1 MGRAFL
7 LRLVGRGDGTTVMN
21 TFGRSFRFTSF
32 GESHGAAIGGVV
44 DGMPAGVPVDPA
56 YVQRLMAR
64 RRPGQPGMTG
74 ASARQEADEVR
85 FLSGIYEGRTLGTPV
100 AFVMENRDARS
111 ADYAAMA
118 DSYRPSHADDTYD
131 AKYGWRDARGG
142 GRASARETAAR
153 VAAGAL
159 AQCFLETAGVKVYA
173 YTEQIGA
180 VRCSA
185 PYAAYDLARVYDAP
199 LYCPAPDAAAAMEAE
214 LKRCAA
220 EGDTVGG
227 CVRGVIRGLPKG
239 CGEPVYDKLTAR
251 LAAAMMG
258 INAARGFEVGMGFEA
273 ASMHG
278 SEHNDA
284 WAGVDVQGVLRT
296 ECNLCGGVR
305 GGIST
310 GEDIWFRVAFKPIA
324 TLGRPVGLWH
334 KQEGLRAQTVGGR
347 HDVCCVPR
355 AVPVV
360 EAMAALTVADLL
372 LAYRSRLPETG
383 GGTVPAHR

>member
-1 MGRAFL
+1 
-7 LRLVGRGDGTTVMN
+7 MN
-21 TFGRSFRFTSF
+21 TFGRYFRFTSF
-32 GESHGAAIGGVV
+32 GESHGPAVGGVV
-44 DGMPAGVPVDPA
+44 DGMLAGVPVDMEL
-56 YVQRLMAR
+56 VQRRMAR

-74 ASARQEADEVR
+74 ASARREADEVR

-100 AFVMENRDARS
+100 AFVIENGDARS
-111 ADYAAMA
+111 ADYAALA
-118 DSYRPSHADDTYD
+118 AAYRPSHADDTYE

-159 AQCFLETAGVKVYA
+159 AQCFLQTAGVEVYA

-180 VRCSA
+180 VRCA
-185 PYAAYDLARVYDAP
+185 LPYTAYDLARVYEAP

-251 LAAAMMG
+251 LADAMMG
-258 INAARGFEVGMGFEA
+258 INAARGFEVGLGFEA
-273 ASMHG
+273 AAMHG

-284 WAGVDVQGVLRT
+284 WTGVDARGVLRT
-296 ECNLCGGVR
+296 ADNRCGGVR

-334 KQEGLRAQTVGGR
+334 KEAGLREQALGGR

-360 EAMAALTVADLL
+360 EAMAALTAADML
-372 LAYRSRLPETG
+372 LAYRSYRPETLAAG
-383 GGTVPAHR
+383 GGTLPDNR